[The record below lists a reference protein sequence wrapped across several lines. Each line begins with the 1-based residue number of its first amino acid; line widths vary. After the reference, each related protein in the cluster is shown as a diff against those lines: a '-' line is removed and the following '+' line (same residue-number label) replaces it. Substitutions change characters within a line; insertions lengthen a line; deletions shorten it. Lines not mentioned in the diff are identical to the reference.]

1 LQQDFSL
8 YGKNFQEKLVQL
20 MLEDRPFSEQMQEVL
35 DIKFFESKYLQVFSG
50 LIFDYREKYNVHPS
64 DEILDSILRT
74 EMEDEPDLIKKQVRD
89 FFTRIRTKDIEDSQ
103 YVKDTSLDFCK
114 KQKLKEAMMI
124 SVGLLDNCSFEEIKK
139 VIDEAVKL
147 GVDNDHGHDYKKD
160 FELRYIFK
168 ARNPV
173 STGWDRIDKITKGGL
188 GKGELGVV
196 VAPTGAGKSHALV
209 HLGATAVRQ
218 GKTVA
223 HYTLEL
229 SEEVVGQ
236 RYDSCITRYPLSGLN
251 AFKDKIKETCLE
263 VKGEL
268 FIKEYPTKSAS
279 TNTIRA
285 SLDKLLKRE
294 KKVDLIIIDYADI
307 LKPTTNYKE
316 KRNQLE
322 SIYEELRG
330 IAKEYECPIWTAS
343 QTNRTGLNQAVI
355 TMEAISEAFN
365 KCFVSDFICTIS
377 RTKEDKTANTG
388 KMYVAKN
395 RNGPD
400 GMVFPLLFDTSN
412 VKIEVLEPTDETIDE
427 MEVSEVKR
435 QQREMKKVY
444 TQWEE
449 RNK

>member
-1 LQQDFSL
+1 MQEDFSL

-20 MLEDRPFSEQMQEVL
+20 ILEDRAFSEQIQEVL
-35 DIKFFESKYLQVFSG
+35 DVKFFESKYLQVFTS
-50 LIFDYREKYNVHPS
+50 LVFEYREKYKVHPS
-64 DEILDSILRT
+64 SEILDSILRT
-74 EMEDEPDLIKKQVRD
+74 ELEDHADLVKKQVRD
-89 FFTRIRTKDIEDSQ
+89 FFTRVRTKDIEDSE

-114 KQKLKEAMMI
+114 KQKLKEAMMV
-124 SVGLLDNCSFEEIKK
+124 SVGLLDSSSFEEIKK

-160 FELRYIFK
+160 FELRYLFK

-173 STGWDRIDKITKGGL
+173 SSGWARIDKITKGGL

-209 HLGATAVRQ
+209 HLGASALIS

-263 VKGEL
+263 VKGDL
-268 FIKEYPTKSAS
+268 FIKEYPTKSA
-279 TNTIRA
+279 TVNTVRA
-285 SLDKLLKRE
+285 SLDKLLKRD

-307 LKPTTNYKE
+307 LKATTNFKE

-322 SIYEELRG
+322 SIYEELRA
-330 IAKEYECPIWTAS
+330 IAKEYECPVWTAS

-365 KCFVSDFICTIS
+365 KCFVADFICTVS
-377 RTKEDKTANTG
+377 RTKEDKVANTG

-400 GMVFPLLFDTSN
+400 GIVFPLLFDTSN
-412 VKIEVLEPTDETIDE
+412 VKIEVLEPTDETIEE
-427 MEVSEVKR
+427 MEVNEVKR
-435 QQREMKKVY
+435 QQKEMKKIY
-444 TQWEE
+444 KQWEE
-449 RNK
+449 NKK

>member
-1 LQQDFSL
+1 MQQDFSL

-50 LIFDYREKYNVHPS
+50 LIFEYREKYNVHPS
-64 DEILDSILRT
+64 NEILDSILRT

>member
-20 MLEDRPFSEQMQEVL
+20 ILEDRPFSEQMQEVL
-35 DIKFFESKYLQVFSG
+35 DIKFFESKYLQVFTNLLFG
-50 LIFDYREKYNVHPS
+50 YRNKYSVHPS
-64 DEILDSILRT
+64 NEILDSILRT
-74 EMEDEPDLIKKQVRD
+74 ELEEEPDLVKKQVRD
-89 FFTRIRTKDIEDSQ
+89 FFTRIRIREIEDSE

-124 SVGLLDNCSFEEIKK
+124 SVGLLDSSSFEEIKN

-147 GVDNDHGHDYKKD
+147 GIDNDHGHDYKKD
-160 FELRYIFK
+160 FELRYLFK

-173 STGWDRIDKITKGGL
+173 STGWPRVDKVTKGGL

-196 VAPTGAGKSHALV
+196 VAPAGAGKTHALV
-209 HLGATAVRQ
+209 HLGASALKE

-229 SEEVVGQ
+229 SEEIIGQ
-236 RYDSCITRYPLSGLN
+236 RYDSCITRYPLSGLH
-251 AFKDKIKETCLE
+251 AFKDRIKETCLE
-263 VKGEL
+263 VDGEL

-294 KKVDLIIIDYADI
+294 KKVDLIIVDYADI
-307 LKPTTNYKE
+307 LKPMTNYKE

-377 RTKEDKTANTG
+377 RTKEDKVANTG
-388 KMYVAKN
+388 KMYIAKN

-444 TQWEE
+444 EQWEE
-449 RNK
+449 RSK

>member
-1 LQQDFSL
+1 MQQDFSL

-64 DEILDSILRT
+64 NEILDSILRT

-147 GVDNDHGHDYKKD
+147 GVDNDHGRDYKKD

-209 HLGATAVRQ
+209 HLGATAVSQ

>member
-1 LQQDFSL
+1 MQQDFSL

>member
-1 LQQDFSL
+1 
-8 YGKNFQEKLVQL
+8 

>member
-1 LQQDFSL
+1 
-8 YGKNFQEKLVQL
+8 
-20 MLEDRPFSEQMQEVL
+20 M
-35 DIKFFESKYLQVFSG
+35 
-50 LIFDYREKYNVHPS
+50 
-64 DEILDSILRT
+64 
-74 EMEDEPDLIKKQVRD
+74 
-89 FFTRIRTKDIEDSQ
+89 
-103 YVKDTSLDFCK
+103 
-114 KQKLKEAMMI
+114 
-124 SVGLLDNCSFEEIKK
+124 
-139 VIDEAVKL
+139 
-147 GVDNDHGHDYKKD
+147 
-160 FELRYIFK
+160 
-168 ARNPV
+168 
-173 STGWDRIDKITKGGL
+173 
-188 GKGELGVV
+188 
-196 VAPTGAGKSHALV
+196 
-209 HLGATAVRQ
+209 
-218 GKTVA
+218 
-223 HYTLEL
+223 
-229 SEEVVGQ
+229 
-236 RYDSCITRYPLSGLN
+236 
-251 AFKDKIKETCLE
+251 
-263 VKGEL
+263 
-268 FIKEYPTKSAS
+268 KEYPTKSAS

>member
-1 LQQDFSL
+1 MQQDFSL

-50 LIFDYREKYNVHPS
+50 LIFEYKDKYNVHPS
-64 DEILDSILRT
+64 NEILDSILRT
-74 EMEDEPDLIKKQVRD
+74 EMGGEPDLIKKQVRD
-89 FFTRIRTKDIEDSQ
+89 FFTRVRTKEIEDRQ

-124 SVGLLDNCSFEEIKK
+124 SVGLLDNSSFEEIKK
-139 VIDEAVKL
+139 VIDVAVKL
-147 GVDNDHGHDYKKD
+147 GIDNDHGHDYKKD
-160 FELRYIFK
+160 FELRYLFE

-173 STGWDRIDKITKGGL
+173 STGWGRIDKVMKGGL

-209 HLGATAVRQ
+209 HLGSSAVMA

-223 HYTLEL
+223 HYTMEL
-229 SEEVVGQ
+229 SEEVIGQ
-236 RYDSCITRYPLSGLN
+236 RYDSCITGYPLSGLT
-251 AFKDKIKETCLE
+251 AFKDTIKETCLN

-294 KKVDLIIIDYADI
+294 KKVDLIIVDYADI

-365 KCFVSDFICTIS
+365 KCFVSDFICTVS

-412 VKIEVLEPTDETIDE
+412 VKIEVLESTDETIDE
-427 MEVSEVKR
+427 MEESEVKR

-449 RNK
+449 RKK